1 MPTPNPLAPFRV
13 KLIGAMLATFF
24 LGLALIMGLI
34 HFNRYAFKS
43 ENKRLV
49 SEEETR
55 CLVVIERDPTN
66 AGAHARLAEL
76 AYERQDLDL
85 AIHEWRTA
93 ISILP
98 GGPFSTSWKRHLRR
112 ALDMQEQLAGGQR
125 LLSIDESRVCP
136 KCQADLSKSAK
147 ECPRCGEVLYMS
159 PAKYL
164 GQREV
169 AREWARE
176 TAAFSLVLLCVAIVF
191 MNVDLAW
198 KGTLLIS
205 TAIVGGWYLL
215 RGIGGEL

>member
-1 MPTPNPLAPFRV
+1 
-13 KLIGAMLATFF
+13 MLATFF
-24 LGLALIMGLI
+24 LGLAFIVGLI

-66 AGAHARLAEL
+66 AGAHAQLADL
-76 AYERQDLDL
+76 AYERQDLEL

-93 ISILP
+93 INLLP
-98 GGPFSTSWKRHLRR
+98 HGPFTTSWKRKLRR
-112 ALDMQEQLAGGQR
+112 TLDMHEQVARGER
-125 LLSIDESRVCP
+125 PKELLDMHEMRVCP
-136 KCQADLSKSAK
+136 RCDADVSPRART
-147 ECPRCGEVLYMS
+147 CPNCGETLYMN
-159 PAKYL
+159 PVEFL
-164 GQREV
+164 RQPDV
-169 AREWARE
+169 AREWAKE
-176 TAAFSLVLLCVAIVF
+176 TAAFTLVLLCVGIVF